1 MKVVAFA
8 KCNHK
13 VICADCML
21 HMVMLYKIM
30 QCPLCN
36 GDLNQVTVTPWVEP
50 EPPDWS
56 HWANNL
62 HHLWHKPEWSPQIYV
77 SPDHYP
83 GRDQPLHEYC
93 WKMTARACRICD
105 SKVERPFISDGI
117 LLTHAAVGQ
126 QRHLCIVCLQLPTYT
141 KKELDLHLVKHPSCR
156 LCNRWF
162 NDTEDLQEHL
172 DAEHE
177 YCSICCENFLGPN
190 ALAEHLRNA
199 HWVCTKFWC
208 QEAMVAFGNEKELVN
223 HYHFQHGCSVKAS
236 LRRVEQELAA
246 SVEMPVDS
254 SSLDNGARH
263 YNSSVVPE
271 AGRSHDRPSIAV
283 SAPTRAASADPH
295 LQAVAQN
302 AVELQLAQMKIPGL
316 TTEAVQQLRAATP
329 VHALSAVLPAVQAS
343 RNSLL
348 APPNLTQR
356 ASVAS
361 SADAHAGVIARD
373 AKESAQASSKQALLA
388 PASPQGMAL
397 RRPVPAG
404 RHHQQQQLS
413 SLHGFGRTQ
422 QSPEALPRQPIAT
435 MPPSDQRHLRP
446 CESMPK
452 AQPERERLYLPA
464 GAPAA
469 IVEFDKYGSA
479 SVHLQNSPA
488 LSRQWYPPQASN
500 TGPAKSL
507 TKQVSTHQDYTACAI
522 SHADVSSEAL
532 QHGPFAATTRVCH
545 AKPGNFALENTA
557 KPGDLH
563 HQPFGVPGTE
573 SWNTSLSEANVH
585 HRDLCQLH
593 PTAASGSRTQIINS
607 VPDTGGLNPE
617 LILPPKPQPQPRVK
631 ILRPYEY
638 LPPKPELHRNARPI
652 SHNLELSP

>member
-1 MKVVAFA
+1 
-8 KCNHK
+8 
-13 VICADCML
+13 
-21 HMVMLYKIM
+21 
-30 QCPLCN
+30 
-36 GDLNQVTVTPWVEP
+36 
-50 EPPDWS
+50 
-56 HWANNL
+56 
-62 HHLWHKPEWSPQIYV
+62 
-77 SPDHYP
+77 
-83 GRDQPLHEYC
+83 
-93 WKMTARACRICD
+93 
-105 SKVERPFISDGI
+105 
-117 LLTHAAVGQ
+117 
-126 QRHLCIVCLQLPTYT
+126 
-141 KKELDLHLVKHPSCR
+141 
-156 LCNRWF
+156 
-162 NDTEDLQEHL
+162 
-172 DAEHE
+172 
-177 YCSICCENFLGPN
+177 
-190 ALAEHLRNA
+190 
-199 HWVCTKFWC
+199 
-208 QEAMVAFGNEKELVN
+208 MVAFGNEKELVN

-397 RRPVPAG
+397 RRPVPGMKASPGRSTQPRSLLHRPDSSAHSASSAAG

-585 HRDLCQLH
+585 HR
-593 PTAASGSRTQIINS
+593 
-607 VPDTGGLNPE
+607 
-617 LILPPKPQPQPRVK
+617 
-631 ILRPYEY
+631 
-638 LPPKPELHRNARPI
+638 
-652 SHNLELSP
+652 